1 MSEVTDF
8 GGQNWLIIPAARAV
22 NEAAPANISRQ
33 RWLLVLSGVAIV
45 NMQGKTSDDWR
56 RDEIHILPDMRGPL
70 DFAINRYRIPRPQG
84 TEGLNYEVGFQL
96 RQWSPVAGLSSVFD
110 QDQSVNAGFA
120 VDGWRPSPFT
130 FGTDAFS
137 GRQVNGL
144 FTGIIVSAA
153 ARDSD
158 AWLYRVRYNI
168 TLTGRIVFC
177 CGFPKFPAVDHWNS
191 PGDERCGGP
200 GMSLRGCQVPA
211 SCPVSPAM
219 VAVTRAP
226 SFSRAPI
233 RCSM

>member
-1 MSEVTDF
+1 MMDVTDL
-8 GGQNWLIIPAARAV
+8 GGQDWLIMPAARAV

-33 RWLLVLSGVAIV
+33 RWLLVMSGVAVV
-45 NMQGKTSDDWR
+45 NMQGKTSDDWL

-70 DFAINRYRIPRPQG
+70 DFAINRYGIPRPQG

-96 RQWSPVAGLSSVFD
+96 RQWSPFAGLSSAFD

-120 VDGWRPSPFT
+120 VDSWRPSPFT

-158 AWLYRVRYNI
+158 AWPYRVGYKI
-168 TLTGRIVFC
+168 TLTGRIVFTQIIIQQA
-177 CGFPKFPAVDHWNS
+177 GVRGNV
-191 PGDERCGGP
+191 PGT
-200 GMSLRGCQVPA
+200 LTA
-211 SCPVSPAM
+211 
-219 VAVTRAP
+219 
-226 SFSRAPI
+226 
-233 RCSM
+233 